1 MSENGKSWS
10 PPGVSVGA
18 SATAQT
24 LVGFRIGPDGQLD
37 DVMVK
42 STVQAGGN
50 IGPVSGALGVTGTI
64 SLENGPSITPV
75 SKLSYG
81 K

>member
-1 MSENGKSWS
+1 
-10 PPGVSVGA
+10 V
-18 SATAQT
+18 
-24 LVGFRIGPDGQLD
+24 
-37 DVMVK
+37 
-42 STVQAGGN
+42 GGN

-75 SKLSYG
+75 SKVSYG